1 MRSIGVQGAGHGAW
15 SDATTVSTPG
25 VRQQPKAA
33 EDKLLELESSPSG
46 AVTLNAEAGP
56 DNLAQPGG
64 KAVLRHRNA
73 VLIAPVPASQAVA
86 QAACSP
92 VGESLV
98 ALHEHGVTPQLTPA
112 ACLDTGLCL
121 HRAGQR
127 TRRESQHCTCC
138 AA

>member
-15 SDATTVSTPG
+15 SDPATVSTPG

-33 EDKLLELESSPSG
+33 EGKLPELESSPSG
-46 AVTLNAEAGP
+46 ALNLNAEAGP
-56 DNLAQPGG
+56 ENLAQPGG

-92 VGESLV
+92 VGESHV
-98 ALHEHGVTPQLTPA
+98 PNEAMRLTYSWPER
-112 ACLDTGLCL
+112 L
-121 HRAGQR
+121 HRAGYC
-127 TRRESQHCTCC
+127 TRLCH
-138 AA
+138 

>member
-15 SDATTVSTPG
+15 SDPATVSTPG

-33 EDKLLELESSPSG
+33 EDTLLALESAPSG
-46 AVTLNAEAGP
+46 TLNLNAEAGP
-56 DNLAQPGG
+56 DSLAQPGG

-92 VGESLV
+92 MGES
-98 ALHEHGVTPQLTPA
+98 E
-112 ACLDTGLCL
+112 
-121 HRAGQR
+121 
-127 TRRESQHCTCC
+127 
-138 AA
+138 

>member
-15 SDATTVSTPG
+15 SDPATVSTPG

-33 EDKLLELESSPSG
+33 EGKLPELESSPSG
-46 AVTLNAEAGP
+46 ALNLNAEAGP
-56 DNLAQPGG
+56 ENLAQPGG

-92 VGESLV
+92 VGESHV
-98 ALHEHGVTPQLTPA
+98 PPLHGKKAMSLTY
-112 ACLDTGLCL
+112 CLPERL
-121 HRAGQR
+121 HRAGFC
-127 TRRESQHCTCC
+127 TRLCH
-138 AA
+138 